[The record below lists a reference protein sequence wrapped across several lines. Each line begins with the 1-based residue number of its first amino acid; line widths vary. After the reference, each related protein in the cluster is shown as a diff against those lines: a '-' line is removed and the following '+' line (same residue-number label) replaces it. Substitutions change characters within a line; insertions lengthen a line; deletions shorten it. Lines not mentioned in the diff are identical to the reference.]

1 MEDRLA
7 DAVRAALARF
17 PDLPDDF
24 DPGAVEVAFQTPNNP
39 EHGDLAT
46 NVALQLARPLKRSPR
61 QIADEIAERI
71 ETDPAHVEAVEVA
84 GPGFLNVR
92 FASAHLAD
100 GLAAVLEAGD
110 GWGRTRDHEG
120 ETAVVEYVSANP
132 TGPLTV
138 GHGRNAV
145 LGDTLANLLEW
156 TGYSV
161 TREYYF
167 NDAGRQMR
175 VLGQSVRARYEQ
187 IVRPDTPTKT
197 LDGGLVV
204 PESFPDD
211 GYRGDYISEIARGLA
226 DEHGDALL
234 ADTPQTALRF
244 KQAAEVNVF
253 KEIEST
259 LKRLGVEMDNY
270 FNEHTLYWDAE
281 RPGDAPIQ
289 SVIHRLEAQ
298 DLAYERDG
306 AVWFKTS
313 TLGKTAT
320 VDGEEEGKDT
330 VLVKSSGEPTYRL
343 PDIAY
348 HLDKVGRADL
358 VLDVFGADHIATYP
372 DVVRG
377 VRAIAG
383 DEAADRIDVV
393 VYQFVTLVRGG
404 EPVKM
409 STRKATYV
417 TLDELMDEVNAVLA
431 EKAEAAEDGGERDA
445 PSADAGP
452 DVVRFFFLMRS
463 PNTHLEFDLDL
474 ATEASD
480 KNPVFYLQYAHARIA
495 SIERKAA
502 ETGLSIDGHPDLS
515 VLTHE
520 SEEAL
525 VKALLQFPDEVRGA
539 AEGRAPH
546 RLATYLRDVATA
558 FNGFYRDCRIV
569 GEADALAAAR
579 LALARAARTTL
590 ANGLAVLGLSA
601 PDRM

>member
-17 PDLPDDF
+17 PDLPDGF
-24 DPGAVEVAFQTPNNP
+24 DPSAVEVEFQTPGNP

-46 NVALQLARPLKRSPR
+46 NVALQLARPLKRAPR
-61 QIADEIAERI
+61 QIAEAIAERI
-71 ETDPAHVEAVEVA
+71 ETDPAQVEAVEVA

-100 GLAAVLEAGD
+100 GLAAILAAGD
-110 GWGRTRDHEG
+110 DWGRTRGHAG

-145 LGDTLANLLEW
+145 LGDTLANLLAW
-156 TGYSV
+156 TGYKV

-167 NDAGRQMR
+167 NDGGRQMR
-175 VLGQSVRARYEQ
+175 VLAQSVRARYEAL
-187 IVRPDTPTKT
+187 VRPETPAKT
-197 LDGGLVV
+197 LDDGTVV
-204 PESFPDD
+204 PESFPED
-211 GYRGDYISEIARGLA
+211 GYLGDYVGEIAQGLA
-226 DEHGDALL
+226 DEHGDGLL
-234 ADTPQTALRF
+234 NADLDPFQEAAQTATFREIDATLRRF
-244 KQAAEVNVF
+244 G
-253 KEIEST
+253 I
-259 LKRLGVEMDNY
+259 RMDSH
-270 FNEHTLYWDAE
+270 FNERSLYDSGAVWDAVE
-281 RPGDAPIQ
+281 RLKEKG
-289 SVIHRLEAQ
+289 
-298 DLAYERDG
+298 LAYEAEG
-306 AVWFKTS
+306 ATWFRTGA
-313 TLGKTAT
+313 LGKASDAASGTA
-320 VDGEEEGKDT
+320 GKDV

-348 HLDKVGRADL
+348 HLEKLGRGFGL

-372 DVVRG
+372 DVVAG
-377 VRAIAG
+377 VRALAG
-383 DEAADRIDVV
+383 DEAAQKIDVV

-431 EKAEAAEDGGERDA
+431 EKTAAHAEAAGGEHWVEREG
-445 PSADAGP
+445 PGADAGP

-502 ETGLSIDGHPDLS
+502 ETGLSGEGNADLS
-515 VLTHE
+515 LLTHE

-525 VKALLQFPDEVRGA
+525 VKALLGFPDEVRQS
-539 AEGRAPH
+539 AEARAPH
-546 RLATYLRDVATA
+546 RLTVYLRDVATA
-558 FNGFYRDCRIV
+558 FNAFYRDCRIV
-569 GEADALAAAR
+569 GEAPDLAAAR